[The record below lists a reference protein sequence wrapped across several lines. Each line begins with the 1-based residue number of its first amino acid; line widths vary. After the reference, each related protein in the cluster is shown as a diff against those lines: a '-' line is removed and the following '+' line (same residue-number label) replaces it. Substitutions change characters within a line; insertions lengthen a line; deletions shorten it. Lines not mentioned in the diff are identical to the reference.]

1 MWLRCDASSD
11 GCWSVFINDVQ
22 PSRFNWPAACVAHLP
37 KAFAASRAFV
47 GAVAKPT
54 VLLDDTIDLV
64 GVTTDGVVN
73 RFEGGEEGSG
83 KRLRFALPDRQG
95 ADVLAN
101 RSAM

>member
-1 MWLRCDASSD
+1 
-11 GCWSVFINDVQ
+11 
-22 PSRFNWPAACVAHLP
+22 VAHLP